1 MTEATEE
8 ISKLTVLSKLK
19 ALILSV
25 FLPLGVFILSQIL
38 AAIILSPVIPGLF
51 DDTKTTTIAQN
62 FAYVVFFELLAL
74 ALIWGYMKW
83 RKHGLDWIGFG
94 SKPKLRDMAL
104 VIPVAGVYIVVSVV
118 SFVVI
123 EMLQTGVDLNQ
134 AQNVGFESASGTLQV
149 ALAFVSLVVMTPLA
163 EEVLMR
169 GIMFRNINRTFGFVV
184 AALISAAIFGI
195 LHGQVNLFIDT
206 FVLGLALAWLVN
218 KTNSLWPAIGL
229 HMLKNFIAFLYL
241 FVF

>member
-1 MTEATEE
+1 MIETTKEKNR
-8 ISKLTVLSKLK
+8 STVFSRLK

-25 FLPLGVFILSQIL
+25 FLPLGIFILSQIL
-38 AAIILSPVIPGLF
+38 AAVILSPVIPGLF
-51 DDTKTTTIAQN
+51 DDTKSTTIAQN
-62 FAYVVFFELLAL
+62 FAYVVFFELMAL
-74 ALIWGYMKW
+74 ALVWGYMKW
-83 RKHGLDWIGFG
+83 RKHGLEWIGLG
-94 SKPKLRDMAL
+94 NKPKLRDMAW
-104 VIPVAGVYIVVSVV
+104 VIPAAGAYIIVSVV

-134 AQNVGFESASGTLQV
+134 AQNVGFESASGSLQV
-149 ALAFVSLVVMTPLA
+149 ALAFMSLVVMTPLA

>member
-1 MTEATEE
+1 MAETTQKQNKPR
-8 ISKLTVLSKLK
+8 ILTKLK

-25 FLPLGVFILSQIL
+25 SLPLGVFILSQIL
-38 AAIILSPVIPGLF
+38 AAVILSPVIPGLF
-51 DDTKTTTIAQN
+51 DDTKSTTIAQN
-62 FAYVVFFELLAL
+62 FAYVVFFELIAL
-74 ALIWGYMKW
+74 TLVWGYMKW
-83 RKHGLDWIGFG
+83 REHGLKWIGLG
-94 SKPKLRDMAL
+94 DGPKLKDMSW
-104 VIPVAGVYIVVSVV
+104 VIPAAGAYIIVSVV

-123 EMLQTGVDLNQ
+123 DLLQTGVDLDQ
-134 AQNVGFESASGTLQV
+134 AQNVGFESANGSLQI
-149 ALAFVSLVVMTPLA
+149 ALAFMALVVMTPLT
-163 EEVLMR
+163 EEILMR
-169 GIMFRNINRTFGFVV
+169 GIMFRNLNRTFGFVV